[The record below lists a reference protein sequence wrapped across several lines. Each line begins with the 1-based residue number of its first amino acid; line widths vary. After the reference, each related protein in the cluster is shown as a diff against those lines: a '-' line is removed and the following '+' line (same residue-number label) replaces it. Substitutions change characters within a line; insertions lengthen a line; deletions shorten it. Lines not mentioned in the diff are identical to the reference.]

1 MGRPTEASDAP
12 TSPRT
17 LLADLVDTV
26 SRIVTADRRPVTPD
40 SRLFADL
47 ALDSFELTELAAA
60 VEDRTGKS
68 FGLGDIARTVQG
80 DLSESA
86 YVGLDGRLTEAGWS
100 QARSV
105 MPQIPADLAPGSR
118 FPINV
123 VGHFSLRNLAD
134 LLESGGEVRTE
145 SAS

>member
-1 MGRPTEASDAP
+1 MGRRAEANDAT

-17 LLADLVDTV
+17 LLAELVDTV

-47 ALDSFELTELAAA
+47 ALDSFELMELATAI
-60 VEDRTGKS
+60 EDRTGKS

-80 DLSESA
+80 ALSESDF
-86 YVGLDGRLTEAGWS
+86 VGLDGRLTDTGWS

-105 MPQIPADLAPGSR
+105 MPQIPADLAAGSR
-118 FPINV
+118 YPINV

-134 LLESGGEVRTE
+134 LLESGDQVGTE
-145 SAS
+145 SAW